1 MTRPAM
7 TRLAM
12 TRRTL
17 LASTAAVL
25 ALGLFAPAFAQDKT
39 TVTAALVAEPTSLNP
54 IYDTGLPALNV
65 FYNVFDQLT
74 GIDATGAV
82 VPRLASAWTASE
94 DLKTWTFTLREGA
107 TFHDGSPVT
116 VDDVLFTYETAMTDP
131 TSRLGGYLS
140 TVESITADGSDIVFT
155 LKIPYAPFDRQAT
168 LVPIVS
174 KAAYESMGAEA
185 YARKPIGSGPYV
197 VESWANSDTIVLQRY
212 ADYWGDAGTYETVI
226 FQPVPDETTRAN
238 SVQSGDLDIA
248 LLGPSSVPAVEGS
261 GSAQVINQ
269 QSNRVVYLGFNSTS
283 PWLEDVNFRKA
294 VDMALDRQLLSDR
307 LLNGAA
313 EPTAQLVAKVSFGY
327 TDAIPATTYN
337 VEEAKALIA
346 ASGYDGSAIPL
357 SYPTTG
363 LPQIDQVAQAVA
375 FFLQEIGVTVTLD
388 PQEASTYSNT
398 WFSGELSGLYIF
410 AFAPSVMDADLPFN
424 MLLRSGGQGY
434 ADNADIDAL
443 LDKQIGQ
450 ADPAARAAT
459 LAEISTLVT
468 ENAYYAPLFIDTY
481 SYAVTPDLDWSP
493 RPDGMIVFN

>member
-1 MTRPAM
+1 MI
-7 TRLAM
+7 LS
-12 TRRTL
+12 RRAL
-17 LASTAAVL
+17 LVSTAIIGL
-25 ALGLFAPAFAQDKT
+25 TALSPVVAQDT
-39 TVTAALVAEPTSLNP
+39 ARVTAALVAEPTSLNP

-82 VPRLASAWTASE
+82 VPRLASEWSHSD
-94 DLKTWTFTLREGA
+94 DLQTWTFTLRDGA

-116 VDDVLFTYETAMTDP
+116 PDDVLFTYETAKNDP

-140 TVESITADGSDIVFT
+140 TVESVTAEGNDIIFS
-155 LKIPYAPFDRQAT
+155 LNIPYAPFDRQAT

-174 KAAYESMGAEA
+174 KAAYESMGASE
-185 YARKPIGSGPYV
+185 YARKPIGSGPYM
-197 VESWANSDTIVLQRY
+197 VESWANGDTITLQRN
-212 ADYWGDAGTYETVI
+212 DSYWGDAGTYQTVV

-261 GSAQVINQ
+261 VSAQVVHQ
-269 QSNRVVYLGFNSTS
+269 QSNRVVYLGFNAGS

-294 VDMALDRQLLSDR
+294 IDMALDRQLLSDR

-313 EPTAQLVAKVSFGY
+313 EPASQLVAKVSFGY
-327 TDAIPATTYN
+327 TDAIPPTAYN
-337 VEEAKALIA
+337 VEEAKALVA

-357 SYPTTG
+357 TYPNTG

-375 FFLQEIGVTVTLD
+375 FFLEEAGITVTLD
-388 PQEASTYSNT
+388 PQEASTFSNS
-398 WFSGELSGLYIF
+398 WFSAELGGLYIF

-434 ADNADIDAL
+434 ANNPDIDAL
-443 LDKQIGQ
+443 LDKEIGE

-459 LAEISTLVT
+459 LAEISNMVT
-468 ENAYYAPLFIDTY
+468 EQTYYAPLFIDTY
-481 SYAVTPDLDWSP
+481 SYAVTPDLDWTP

>member
-1 MTRPAM
+1 MI
-7 TRLAM
+7 LS
-12 TRRTL
+12 RRAL
-17 LASTAAVL
+17 LVSTAIIGL
-25 ALGLFAPAFAQDKT
+25 TALSPVVAQET
-39 TVTAALVAEPTSLNP
+39 ARVTAALVAEPTSLNP

-82 VPRLASAWTASE
+82 VPRLASEWSHSD
-94 DLKTWTFTLREGA
+94 DLQTWTFTLRDGA

-116 VDDVLFTYETAMTDP
+116 PEDVLFTYETAKNDP

-140 TVESITADGSDIVFT
+140 TVESVTAEGNDIIFS
-155 LKIPYAPFDRQAT
+155 LNIPYAPFDRQAT

-174 KAAYESMGAEA
+174 KAAYESMGASE
-185 YARKPIGSGPYV
+185 YARKPIGSGPYM
-197 VESWANSDTIVLQRY
+197 VESWANGDTITLQRN
-212 ADYWGDAGTYETVI
+212 DSYWGDAGTYQTVV

-261 GSAQVINQ
+261 GSAQVVHQ
-269 QSNRVVYLGFNSTS
+269 QSNRVVYLGFNAGS

-294 VDMALDRQLLSDR
+294 IDMALDRQLLSDR

-313 EPTAQLVAKVSFGY
+313 EPASQLVAKVSFGY
-327 TDAIPATTYN
+327 TDAIPPTVYN
-337 VEEAKALIA
+337 VEEAKALVA

-357 SYPTTG
+357 TYPNTG

-375 FFLQEIGVTVTLD
+375 FFLEEAGITVTLD
-388 PQEASTYSNT
+388 PQEASTFSNT
-398 WFSGELSGLYIF
+398 WFSAELGGLYIF

-434 ADNADIDAL
+434 ANNPDIDAL
-443 LDKQIGQ
+443 LDKEIGE

-459 LAEISTLVT
+459 LAEISNMVT
-468 ENAYYAPLFIDTY
+468 EQTYYAPLFIDTY
-481 SYAVTPDLDWSP
+481 SYAVTPDLDWTP

>member
-1 MTRPAM
+1 MI
-7 TRLAM
+7 LS
-12 TRRTL
+12 RRAL
-17 LASTAAVL
+17 LVSTAIIGL
-25 ALGLFAPAFAQDKT
+25 TALSPVVAQDT
-39 TVTAALVAEPTSLNP
+39 ARVTAALVAEPTSLNP

-82 VPRLASAWTASE
+82 VPRLASEWSHSD
-94 DLKTWTFTLREGA
+94 DLQTWTFTLRDGA

-116 VDDVLFTYETAMTDP
+116 PEDVLFTYETAKNNP

-140 TVESITADGSDIVFT
+140 TVESVTAEGNDIIFS
-155 LKIPYAPFDRQAT
+155 LNIPYAPFDRQAT

-174 KAAYESMGAEA
+174 KAAYESMGASE
-185 YARKPIGSGPYV
+185 YARKPIGSGPYM
-197 VESWANSDTIVLQRY
+197 VESWANGDTITLQRN
-212 ADYWGDAGTYETVI
+212 DSYWGDAGTYQTVV

-261 GSAQVINQ
+261 GSAQVVHQ
-269 QSNRVVYLGFNSTS
+269 QSNRVVYLGFNAGS

-294 VDMALDRQLLSDR
+294 IDMALDRQLLSDR

-313 EPTAQLVAKVSFGY
+313 EPASQLVAKVSFGY
-327 TDAIPATTYN
+327 TDAIPPTVYN
-337 VEEAKALIA
+337 VEEAKALVA

-357 SYPTTG
+357 TYPNTG

-375 FFLQEIGVTVTLD
+375 FFLEEAGITVTLD
-388 PQEASTYSNT
+388 PQEASTFSNT
-398 WFSGELSGLYIF
+398 WFSAELGGLYIF

-434 ADNADIDAL
+434 ANNPDIDAL
-443 LDKQIGQ
+443 LDKEIGE

-459 LAEISTLVT
+459 LAEISKMVT
-468 ENAYYAPLFIDTY
+468 EQTYYAPLFIDTY
-481 SYAVTPDLDWSP
+481 SYAVTPDLDWTP

>member
-1 MTRPAM
+1 MI
-7 TRLAM
+7 LS
-12 TRRTL
+12 RRAL
-17 LASTAAVL
+17 LVSTAIIGL
-25 ALGLFAPAFAQDKT
+25 TALSPVVAQDT
-39 TVTAALVAEPTSLNP
+39 ARVTAALVAEPTSLNP

-82 VPRLASAWTASE
+82 VPRLASEWSHSD
-94 DLKTWTFTLREGA
+94 DLQTWTFTLRDGA

-116 VDDVLFTYETAMTDP
+116 PEDVLFTYETAKNDP

-140 TVESITADGSDIVFT
+140 TVESVTAEGNDIIFS
-155 LKIPYAPFDRQAT
+155 LNIPYAPFDRQAT

-174 KAAYESMGAEA
+174 KAAYESMGASE
-185 YARKPIGSGPYV
+185 YARKPIGSGPYM
-197 VESWANSDTIVLQRY
+197 VESWANGDTITLQRN
-212 ADYWGDAGTYETVI
+212 DSYWGDAGTYQTVV

-261 GSAQVINQ
+261 GSAQVVHQ
-269 QSNRVVYLGFNSTS
+269 QSNRVVYLGFNAGS

-294 VDMALDRQLLSDR
+294 IDMALDRQLLSDR

-313 EPTAQLVAKVSFGY
+313 EPASQLVAKVSFGY
-327 TDAIPATTYN
+327 TDAIPPTAYN
-337 VEEAKALIA
+337 VEEAKALVA

-357 SYPTTG
+357 TYPNTG

-375 FFLQEIGVTVTLD
+375 FFLEEAGITVTLD
-388 PQEASTYSNT
+388 PQEASTFSNT
-398 WFSGELSGLYIF
+398 WFSAELGGLYIF

-434 ADNADIDAL
+434 ANNPDIDAL
-443 LDKQIGQ
+443 LDKEIGE

-459 LAEISTLVT
+459 LAEISNMVT
-468 ENAYYAPLFIDTY
+468 EQTYYAPLFIDTY
-481 SYAVTPDLDWSP
+481 SYAVTPDLDWTP

>member
-1 MTRPAM
+1 MTTSAS
-7 TRLAM
+7 TRFAL

-17 LASTAAVL
+17 LGSTAALL
-25 ALGLFAPAFAQDKT
+25 ALGAMAPALAQEKT
-39 TVTAALVAEPTSLNP
+39 AVAAALVAEPTSLNP

-82 VPRLASAWTASE
+82 VPRLATAWTHSD
-94 DLKTWTFTLREGA
+94 DLKTWTFTLRDGA
-107 TFHDGSPVT
+107 TFHDGAPVT
-116 VDDVLFTYETAMTDP
+116 VDDVLFTYQTAMTDP

-140 TVESITADGSDIVFT
+140 TVETIVADGSDIVFT

-174 KAAYESMGAEA
+174 KAAYEAMGAEA
-185 YARKPIGSGPYV
+185 YARKPVGSGPYS
-197 VESWANSDTIVLQRY
+197 VESWANGDTITLQRY
-212 ADYWGDAGTYETVI
+212 ADYWGDAGAYETVV

-261 GSAQVINQ
+261 GSAQVVNQ
-269 QSNRVVYLGFNSTS
+269 QSNRVVYLGFNAGSA
-283 PWLEDVNFRKA
+283 WLEDVNLRKA
-294 VDMALDRQLLSDR
+294 IDMAIDRQLLSDR

-313 EPTAQLVAKVSFGY
+313 EPASQLVAKVSFGY
-327 TDAIPATTYN
+327 TDAIPPTAYN
-337 VEEAKALIA
+337 VEEAKALVA
-346 ASGYDGSAIPL
+346 ASGYDGTAIPL
-357 SYPTTG
+357 TYPSTG

-388 PQEASTYSNT
+388 PQEASTFSNT
-398 WFSGELSGLYIF
+398 WFSGELTGLYIF

-434 ADNADIDAL
+434 ANNPDIDSL
-443 LDKQIGQ
+443 LDKEIGE

-459 LAEISTLVT
+459 LAEISGMVT
-468 ENAYYAPLFIDTY
+468 EQTYYAPLFIDTY